1 MYFTGIDIS
10 KNKIDVCW
18 LRDAHKGKKK
28 SKVLK
33 NNTDG
38 HQALAKWLL
47 DNIKAKPE
55 QVIVTL
61 EPTGVY
67 HETLMYFLHDHGF
80 KVYLVNSGYAKKY
93 AQAINLTHKT
103 DKSDAF
109 MLANYGC
116 AQQGHIEFWKPEPIE
131 VRELNAL
138 LRRLD
143 ALEADYKREL
153 NRLDSSEFGLSSERV
168 VMSLKD
174 MLQALETEI
183 KKLTEDIDD
192 HINRNPE
199 LKNNR
204 KLLGSI
210 PGIGSVLSRELTY
223 LFASKTFKNAKEVG
237 AYLGLIPK
245 LNESGKLKGRTT
257 LSKAGPSRIR
267 AKLYMAAI
275 VAGQFN
281 HSIKAQKSRLLAKGK
296 TKMQALGAAMRKL
309 AQMCF
314 GVIKNQTEYQPQ
326 VT

>member
-1 MYFTGIDIS
+1 MMYFTGIDIS

-33 NNTDG
+33 NNADG

-67 HETLMYFLHDHGF
+67 HEALMYFLYDHGF
-80 KVYLVNSGYAKKY
+80 KLYLVNSGYAKKY

-116 AQQGHIEFWKPEPIE
+116 AQQGKIEFWKPEPIE

-174 MLQALETEI
+174 MIQALEAEI

-210 PGIGSVLSRELTY
+210 PGIGSAFYRE
-223 LFASKTFKNAKEVG
+223 S
-237 AYLGLIPK
+237 
-245 LNESGKLKGRTT
+245 
-257 LSKAGPSRIR
+257 
-267 AKLYMAAI
+267 
-275 VAGQFN
+275 
-281 HSIKAQKSRLLAKGK
+281 
-296 TKMQALGAAMRKL
+296 
-309 AQMCF
+309 
-314 GVIKNQTEYQPQ
+314 
-326 VT
+326 